1 MTRRRWIADE
11 YSSDRAALTGA
22 HAAHL
27 ARVLRAQAGQEYD
40 LVVGASVRR
49 AVITRVAPERV
60 EFSLHETIPSS
71 AAPEIVLLLSIFKFE
86 NFEWAVEKCTELG
99 AARIIP
105 VIARRTDTH
114 LAHAA
119 VKRVERWRKIAF
131 EASQQSRRVSPP
143 TIDDPMKLKDALALG
158 FATKVLLS
166 ENENNFSL
174 RQLLE
179 EEIALPL
186 AFAIGSEGG
195 WSEEEVKMFEAARWR
210 AVTLGTTILR
220 VETAAISAMAIANA
234 MLI

>member
-40 LVVGASVRR
+40 LVAGESVRR
-49 AVITRVAPERV
+49 AVITCVAPERV
-60 EFSLHETIPSS
+60 EFTLHETIPSS
-71 AAPEIVLLLSIFKFE
+71 AAPEIALLLSIFKFE

-195 WSEEEVKMFEAARWR
+195 WSEEEVKMFEADGWR
-210 AVTLGTTILR
+210 AVTLGPTILR